1 MDSSGTRR
9 VLIADDNADAG
20 DTLGQ
25 FIEALGLSAVVV
37 RDGQAAVD
45 AAAACM
51 PDIAILDLGMP
62 GLDGWQ
68 ACERIRQLPGG
79 SSARVIALTGWGQAH
94 DQERARAAG
103 FDHHCTKPVD
113 LGQLLALVDGAA

>member
-45 AAAACM
+45 AADACM

-68 ACERIRQLPGG
+68 A
-79 SSARVIALTGWGQAH
+79 
-94 DQERARAAG
+94 
-103 FDHHCTKPVD
+103 
-113 LGQLLALVDGAA
+113 